1 LGVHLPMKIE
11 AAVFDTC
18 TVFTVLCLLRKRLRE
33 VTTLCFALGIV
44 SACQCSGVERN

>member
-1 LGVHLPMKIE
+1 MKIE

-18 TVFTVLCLLRKRLRE
+18 TVFTVFCLLQKRLRE